1 MSQVTLQG
9 NASGT
14 GVFTIAAPNSNTNRT
29 LNLPDVAG
37 AVIVGTQPAGD
48 IVGTTATQTLTNK
61 SISGAQI
68 NSGTVAAARLG
79 SGTPG
84 TGNFLR
90 GDGSW
95 QSIAVP
101 STEFDGVGSYV
112 VAYYAASP
120 GFTAGNRQSGLV
132 RGFTTAGSNLRV
144 NSRNSANNTTFIGE
158 AHQNNETGPFGM
170 VSTGA
175 NNSFPTT
182 NTITL
187 SGTWRLMHAGIFA
200 RSTQDSA
207 YNAWNGTRWF
217 PQLWV
222 RIS

>member
-14 GVFTIAAPNSNTNRT
+14 GVFTVAAPNSNTSRT
-29 LNLPDVAG
+29 LTLPDAT
-37 AVIVGTQPAGD
+37 GT
-48 IVGTTATQTLTNK
+48 VVTTDATQTLTNK

-95 QSIAVP
+95 QTVPASAP
-101 STEFDGVGSYV
+101 STTDVLN
-112 VAYYAASP
+112 A
-120 GFTAGNRQSGLV
+120 TAGA
-132 RGFTTAGSNLRV
+132 TAGAVGTYAFCTTSAAGSSNPNFDFGSTHAGSSIR
-144 NSRNSANNTTFIGE
+144 F
-158 AHQNNETGPFGM
+158 TGYSQLPAYGGISIVF
-170 VSTGA
+170 S
-175 NNSFPTT
+175 PT
-182 NTITL
+182 IP
-187 SGTWRLMHAGIFA
+187 SGTWRCLGHTSNA
-200 RSTQDSA
+200 RVNHLTL
-207 YNAWNGTRWF
+207 F
-217 PQLWV
+217 L

>member
-14 GVFTIAAPNSNTNRT
+14 GIFTLAAPNSNTNRT
-29 LNLPDVAG
+29 LNLPDAAG

-95 QSIAVP
+95 QTVPASAP
-101 STEFDGVGSYV
+101 STTDVLNATAGASVGAVGTYAFLRSGNT
-112 VAYYAASP
+112 VAVSP
-120 GFTAGNRQSGLV
+120 GGTK
-132 RGFTTAGSNLRV
+132 AGSNLKYTGV
-144 NSRNSANNTTFIGE
+144 LSESAT
-158 AHQNNETGPFGM
+158 AP
-170 VSTGA
+170 A
-175 NNSFPTT
+175 
-182 NTITL
+182 
-187 SGTWRLMHAGIFA
+187 GTWRCMGLDGSIPSVYA
-200 RSTQDSA
+200 
-207 YNAWNGTRWF
+207 
-217 PQLWV
+217 PQRDLTVWL

>member
-29 LNLPDVAG
+29 LNLPDA
-37 AVIVGTQPAGD
+37 AGD
-48 IVGTTATQTLTNK
+48 VVLTTATQTLTNK

-68 NSGTVAAARLG
+68 NSGTVAVARLG

-95 QSIAVP
+95 QTVPASAP
-101 STEFDGVGSYV
+101 STTDVLN
-112 VAYYAASP
+112 A
-120 GFTAGNRQSGLV
+120 TAGASVGVVGTYAWLIEQTSNSTSYANGATL
-132 RGFTTAGSNLRV
+132 AGSNLRFQGFGTGSP
-144 NSRNSANNTTFIGE
+144 NTGSTLTTLLANT
-158 AHQNNETGPFGM
+158 AP
-170 VSTGA
+170 A
-175 NNSFPTT
+175 
-182 NTITL
+182 
-187 SGTWRLMHAGIFA
+187 GTWRLFGRIEKGGNTFCGL
-200 RSTQDSA
+200 S
-207 YNAWNGTRWF
+207 
-217 PQLWV
+217 LWL